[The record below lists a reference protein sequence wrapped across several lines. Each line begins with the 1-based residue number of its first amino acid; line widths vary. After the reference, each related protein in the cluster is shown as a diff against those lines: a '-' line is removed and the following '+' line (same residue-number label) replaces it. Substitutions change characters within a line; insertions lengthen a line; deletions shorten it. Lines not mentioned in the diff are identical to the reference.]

1 MKTFVTGIVLV
12 CAAAPLAFS
21 QGGFNG
27 PGVYEITNLQ
37 SKRLLAID
45 MNDHTSVVQLAPRND
60 DSESWV
66 IEPGPAGAFF
76 IRSAINGRALQVTSD
91 AKSTPVVCARFDR
104 SPRQQWRLAPGK
116 DGNPLITS
124 VVNGKTLDIPD
135 GTDRQ
140 VLIQIYDS
148 NGDAN
153 QRFTF
158 RRVKEDRNRDRAR
171 RDRWDHDRP

>member
-1 MKTFVTGIVLV
+1 MKTFVTGIVLL
-12 CAAAPLAFS
+12 CAAMPAFS

-45 MNDHTSVVQLAPRND
+45 MNDRTSVVQLAPRND

-66 IEPGPAGAFF
+66 IEPGPAGSLF

-91 AKSTPVVCARFDR
+91 AKNSHVVCARFDR
-104 SPRQQWRLAPGK
+104 SPAQQWRLAPGK

-124 VVNGKTLDIPD
+124 VANGKTLDIPD
-135 GTDRQ
+135 GTNRQ

-158 RRVKEDRNRDRAR
+158 RRVNEGRDRERSR